1 MTTLAFE
8 LVAPEK
14 LLVSRNVGMVTV
26 PGEDGDF
33 GVLPGHAPLISNLRT
48 GVLDV
53 YDDGA
58 ITDRIFVA
66 GGFAEVSP
74 ERCTI
79 LAEEAVPLKE
89 MTRAKVDEEIK
100 YYQDVLLVTD
110 GEEKR
115 AKLQAKLE
123 LAQAKLAFV

>member
-1 MTTLAFE
+1 MNTLAFE
-8 LVAPEK
+8 LVAPER

-33 GVLPGHAPLISNLRT
+33 GVLPGHAPLISSLRV
-48 GVLDV
+48 GVLDI

-58 ITDRIFVA
+58 VSERIFVA
-66 GGFAEVSP
+66 GGFAEVSA

-123 LAQAKLAFV
+123 LAHAKLAFV